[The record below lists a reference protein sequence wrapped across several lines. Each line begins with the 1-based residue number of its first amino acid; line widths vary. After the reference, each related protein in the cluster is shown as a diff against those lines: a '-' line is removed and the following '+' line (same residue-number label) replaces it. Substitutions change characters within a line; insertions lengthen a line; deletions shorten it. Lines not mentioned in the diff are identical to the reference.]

1 MIVKDKSDL
10 LNYLIDQSEIRKD
23 WFGYMQQRLT
33 AIPLA
38 HKIAENHADT
48 MSPEEIVDFAIRL
61 NNSIHSKIIKI
72 T

>member
-10 LNYLIDQSEIRKD
+10 LNYLIDQSEMRKD
-23 WFGYMQQRLT
+23 WFGYMQQRIT

-38 HKIAENHADT
+38 HKIAENHADK

-61 NNSIHSKIIKI
+61 NNTIHNRIIKI
-72 T
+72 S